1 MKKIL
6 TLIFLSVFCLNAI
19 NAEVTWELSV
29 DGTLT
34 ISGTGDIKTM
44 PWNSQ
49 RKEIKKIIIENGVTS
64 IGDNAFTSCY
74 HLTSVTIPNS
84 VTSIGSSAFQNCSIL
99 TFLSIGNSVTSI
111 EKGAFKG
118 CSDLK
123 SVNITNLKSW
133 CEISFEDRY
142 ANPLGYAKHLYL
154 NEKEVEE
161 LVIPNGITEIGDYAF
176 WGCEALTSIFI
187 PNSVTSI
194 GRGAF
199 DDCSGLTSVTI
210 PNSVTS
216 IGDWAFAFCS
226 GLTSVTISN
235 SVTSIGDNAF
245 NRCLG
250 LSSIN
255 IPNSVT
261 SIGESAF
268 IGCTSLKSV
277 HITDLKSWCE
287 ISFGVLDA
295 NPLIYAN
302 HLYLNGKEV
311 ENLVIPNGITEI
323 RGSAFSGCKGLTSV
337 TIPNS
342 VTTIGEGAF
351 YKCSSLTS
359 ITIPNSVTS
368 IEGGAFEDCSAL
380 ISVTIPNS
388 VTSIGVGAFAGCKGL
403 TSITIPNSVTSIGK
417 GTFHYCIGLTSINI
431 PNSVTSIGN
440 GAFSGCCSLTSITI
454 PNSVTNIGECAFESC
469 EGLTSIIIPNSVTSI
484 GSSAFSG
491 CKGLI
496 SITIPNSVTAI
507 ESYAFKN
514 CSALTNIT
522 IPNSV
527 TSIGKETFK
536 FCSGLT
542 SITCEAT
549 IPPNCDKNCFDNI
562 DKSIPVC
569 VPVGCVEKYKAAN
582 RWKFFT
588 NIIDNQSIAD
598 AVIAKINAI
607 GNVEYTDVCKGMI
620 DDAST
625 AYDALTDTQKA
636 LITNLDVLT
645 TAKQTYDNLKAAA
658 DKTAANPVIAKIN
671 AIGEVEY
678 TEVCK
683 GKIDDASTAYDALT
697 DDQKALVTNLDVLT
711 TARQTYET
719 LKAAA
724 EKLAADKSKAN
735 DVIAKINAIGN
746 VEYTDACKGKID
758 DASTAYEALT
768 SDQKALITNLDV
780 LTTAKQTYDALKAV
794 AEKLAVD
801 KAEADAVVAKIA
813 AIGKVKYT
821 DACKKKIDNASKA
834 YDALTDDQK
843 ALVTNLD
850 VLTTARQTYDDLKAA
865 SEKLAADKAAAD
877 AIIAKITAI
886 GNVEYT
892 DVCKGKID
900 AASTAYNA
908 LTADQ
913 KALVTNLDV
922 LNKAQQTYETLKA
935 AAEKLAADN
944 AKADAVIAKITAIG
958 KVEYT
963 DACKGKIDAANKAY
977 NALTADQK
985 ALVTNLN
992 VLNKAQQTYKT
1003 LKAAAEK
1010 LIADKAAFDKYK
1022 SEIVAIIE
1030 ALVKDDDS
1038 DAVKEIIRKAI
1049 SDIESLEYEEAISI
1063 DDNKAK
1069 VQSLVTS
1076 VNEAVE
1082 NQRAEDQKTNGIEEL
1097 EFADKY
1103 NIYDLNGRKITNS
1116 MLKSGLYIR
1125 NGKKIVIK

>member
-1 MKKIL
+1 MKKIF
-6 TLIFLSVFCLNAI
+6 TLFFLSVFCLNAI
-19 NAEVTWELSV
+19 NAEITWELSV

-34 ISGTGDIKTM
+34 ISGTGDIKTK

-49 RKEIKKIIIENGVTS
+49 RNEIKKIIIENGVTS

-74 HLTSVTIPNS
+74 NLTSVTIPNS
-84 VTSIGSSAFQNCSIL
+84 VTSIGSSAFQNCSNL

-111 EKGAFKG
+111 EKGAFNG

-176 WGCEALTSIFI
+176 WGCEGLTKVII

-199 DDCSGLTSVTI
+199 NDCSGLTSVTI

-261 SIGESAF
+261 SIGDSAF
-268 IGCTSLKSV
+268 NGCTSLKSV

-287 ISFGVLDA
+287 ISFGFLSS

-323 RGSAFSGCKGLTSV
+323 RGEAFSGCKGLTSV

-342 VTTIGEGAF
+342 VTNIGSEAF
-351 YKCSSLTS
+351 SGCSGLSS
-359 ITIPNSVTS
+359 I
-368 IEGGAFEDCSAL
+368 
-380 ISVTIPNS
+380 TIPNS
-388 VTSIGVGAFAGCKGL
+388 VTSIGVGAFSECYHL

-417 GTFHYCIGLTSINI
+417 GTFSLCLG
-431 PNSVTSIGN
+431 
-440 GAFSGCCSLTSITI
+440 LTSITI
-454 PNSVTNIGECAFESC
+454 PNSVTSIGNEAFYGCSR
-469 EGLTSIIIPNSVTSI
+469 LTSITIPNSVTSI
-484 GSSAFSG
+484 GSSAFQGCSGLTSVTIPNSVTSIENSAFSG
-491 CKGLI
+491 CTGLT

-522 IPNSV
+522 ISNSV

-582 RWKFFT
+582 SWKVFT
-588 NIIDNQSIAD
+588 NIIDNLSIAD

-625 AYDALTDTQKA
+625 AYDALTETQKT

-719 LKAAA
+719 LKVAA
-724 EKLAADKSKAN
+724 EKLARDK
-735 DVIAKINAIGN
+735 
-746 VEYTDACKGKID
+746 
-758 DASTAYEALT
+758 
-768 SDQKALITNLDV
+768 
-780 LTTAKQTYDALKAV
+780 
-794 AEKLAVD
+794 
-801 KAEADAVVAKIA
+801 
-813 AIGKVKYT
+813 
-821 DACKKKIDNASKA
+821 
-834 YDALTDDQK
+834 
-843 ALVTNLD
+843 
-850 VLTTARQTYDDLKAA
+850 
-865 SEKLAADKAAAD
+865 
-877 AIIAKITAI
+877 
-886 GNVEYT
+886 
-892 DVCKGKID
+892 
-900 AASTAYNA
+900 
-908 LTADQ
+908 
-913 KALVTNLDV
+913 
-922 LNKAQQTYETLKA
+922 
-935 AAEKLAADN
+935 

-958 KVEYT
+958 EVEYT

-985 ALVTNLN
+985 ALVTNLGVLTKAQQTYGTLKVAAEKLATDKAKADAVIAKITAIGKVEYTDACKGKIDEANKAYNALTADQKALVTNLDVLNKAQQTYDNLKAAAEKLAEDKAKADAVIAKITAIGKVEYTDACKSKIDAANKAYNALTADQKAFVTNLN
-992 VLNKAQQTYKT
+992 VLNKAQQTYET

-1063 DDNKAK
+1063 YDNKAK
-1069 VQSLVTS
+1069 VQSFVTS